1 MWSLRL
7 RGVESCHPGA
17 PCSLEQAPHRLQA
30 SAFSS
35 AKWRR
40 PTLWDCSSMNRDE
53 HRTPRTQK
61 ASPGVNGCYF
71 CHICVVFLLA
81 THVRI
86 GCYYCH
92 TACVAAFTKIHI
104 RATYQKAPSWNC
116 EVHLRKGGASFRGGQ
131 GGNLCLGHAHRD
143 PRLHGQPSLT
153 TPPHTH
159 TPIVHPSP
167 SLPAFQT
174 AEADPVSLDD
184 LSFGEGPEKDLF

>member
-1 MWSLRL
+1 M
-7 RGVESCHPGA
+7 GVIFVIFVLCFYSP
-17 PCSLEQAPHRLQA
+17 LTFV
-30 SAFSS
+30 SAV
-35 AKWRR
+35 
-40 PTLWDCSSMNRDE
+40 TIV
-53 HRTPRTQK
+53 TQH
-61 ASPGVNGCYF
+61 AW
-71 CHICVVFLLA
+71 LLSQKS
-81 THVRI
+81 TSVLM
-86 GCYYCH
+86 
-92 TACVAAFTKIHI
+92 
-104 RATYQKAPSWNC
+104 YQKAPSWNC
-116 EVHLRKGGASFRGGQ
+116 EVYLRKGGASFRGGQ